1 MNTTAGVSFAGILK
15 NGEKEMNLQE
25 KYPKLFE
32 KLEDKE
38 VELRHLLN
46 VDENYE
52 DYDSEEFEF
61 DVEEY
66 NYVIYIAEP
75 IQKALGSAKMEEFMV
90 KLEAKSAFENFV
102 ASEIDLYGVK
112 SALRGDEI
120 ASLILE
126 LVEEIV

>member
-1 MNTTAGVSFAGILK
+1 MSLPT
-15 NGEKEMNLQE
+15 

-46 VDENYE
+46 VDHNYE
-52 DYDSEEFEF
+52 DYDSEEYEYDF
-61 DVEEY
+61 EEY

-75 IQKALGSAKMEEFMV
+75 IQKALGDEKLEEFMV
-90 KLEAKSAFENFV
+90 KLHDKDAFVNFL
-102 ASEIDLYGVK
+102 ASEKDLYAVK
-112 SALRGDEI
+112 SDLEEDELV
-120 ASLILE
+120 SLILN

>member
-1 MNTTAGVSFAGILK
+1 
-15 NGEKEMNLQE
+15 MNLQE

-38 VELRHLLN
+38 LELRHLLN

-52 DYDSEEFEF
+52 DFDSEEYEF
-61 DVEEY
+61 DHEDY

-75 IQKALGSAKMEEFMV
+75 VQNALGSEKMEKFMV
-90 KLEAKSAFENFV
+90 KLHDKDAFENFL

-112 SALRGDEI
+112 SALATEEI
-120 ASLILE
+120 ID
-126 LVEEIV
+126 LVLDQIEEIV